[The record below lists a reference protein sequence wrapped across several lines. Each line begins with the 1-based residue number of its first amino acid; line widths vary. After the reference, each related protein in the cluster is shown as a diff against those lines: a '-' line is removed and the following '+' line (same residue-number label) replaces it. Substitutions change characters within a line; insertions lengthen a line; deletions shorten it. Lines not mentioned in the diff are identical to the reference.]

1 MTTQRSLL
9 EHAAGKLI
17 AAVQRPWHAELGAP
31 GAAASEHVM
40 HACHDLLN
48 AAEDGSLPMMLRNTC
63 ISDVFGRVRTAQ
75 HPTIQPAIEAL
86 EEPLKRDASGD
97 ASAPAD
103 GTDRGGPALKVRRRP
118 S

>member
-17 AAVQRPWHAELGAP
+17 AAVQREWHAELGEP

-48 AAEDGSLPMMLRNTC
+48 AAK
-63 ISDVFGRVRTAQ
+63 DVSGHVIRRSTRQFSPPSKYVNDRRSVTRMSM
-75 HPTIQPAIEAL
+75 HRPRPAVPIAPGQRLKAGAL
-86 EEPLKRDASGD
+86 HHES
-97 ASAPAD
+97 
-103 GTDRGGPALKVRRRP
+103 
-118 S
+118 

>member
-17 AAVQRPWHAELGAP
+17 AAVQREWHAELGEP

-48 AAEDGSLPMMLRNTC
+48 AAKDGSLPMMLRNTC
-63 ISDVFGRVRTAQ
+63 ISDVIGRTWTAQ
-75 HPTIQPAIEAL
+75 HPTVQPAIEAL
-86 EEPLKRDASGD
+86 EEQLKRDAAGN

-103 GTDRGGPALKVRRRP
+103 GTDRGGPALKGRRRP

>member
-17 AAVQRPWHAELGAP
+17 AAVQREWHAELGEP

-48 AAEDGSLPMMLRNTC
+48 AAKNGSLPMMLRNTC
-63 ISDVFGRVRTAQ
+63 ISDVIGRARTAQ
-75 HPTIQPAIEAL
+75 HPTVQPAIEAL
-86 EEPLKRDASGD
+86 EEQLKRD

-103 GTDRGGPALKVRRRP
+103 GPDRGGSALKGWRRP